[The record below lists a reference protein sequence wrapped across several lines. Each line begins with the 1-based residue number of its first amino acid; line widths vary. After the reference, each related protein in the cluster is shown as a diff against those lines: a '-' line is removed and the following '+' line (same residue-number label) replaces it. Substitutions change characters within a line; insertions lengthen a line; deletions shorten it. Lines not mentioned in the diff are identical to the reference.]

1 MLARHTGT
9 HNLNGI
15 KRYQRGPGHQHAP
28 FFTPNSMPGSNR
40 ATASP
45 QPGWMPH
52 GMSQQASLPPSPYYL
67 PSTETEQFA
76 MLPPQ
81 NLFNPQTPTEIHVGY
96 AASQKTLASPSTAFD
111 SPSKGMLTEFELS
124 YHDHAM
130 GSLFGNHNGFEPNTP
145 SLGTEMSFATD
156 EMTPVSMR
164 MSASVEPSRS

>member
-1 MLARHTGT
+1 
-9 HNLNGI
+9 
-15 KRYQRGPGHQHAP
+15 
-28 FFTPNSMPGSNR
+28 MPGSNR

-45 QPGWMPH
+45 WMPH
-52 GMSQQASLPPSPYYL
+52 GMPQQLSLPPSPYYL

-81 NLFNPQTPTEIHVGY
+81 NLSNPHTPTEIHVGY
-96 AASQKTLASPSTAFD
+96 AAPQKTLASPSTAFD

-124 YHDHAM
+124 YHDQAM
-130 GSLFGNHNGFEPNTP
+130 GSLFGNHDGFEPNTP